1 MENCFETKTFF
12 CSCGEIWSHWN
23 NFRTLTNAFRKFHDD
38 DDVVGFKIK
47 QIKMFKT
54 SRSLCSNFSASII
67 LENVLCREAI
77 IHWLREVLSSKW
89 SNFCP
94 MYFCKRTWG
103 QCDQTV
109 KLKVAQFSRK
119 FPKKELKQ
127 SSTHKERFLN

>member
-23 NFRTLTNAFRKFHDD
+23 NFRTLTSAFRKFHDD

-54 SRSLCSNFSASII
+54 SRSLCCNFSASII

-77 IHWLREVLSSKW
+77 ISLASRGTFKQV
-89 SNFCP
+89 
-94 MYFCKRTWG
+94 
-103 QCDQTV
+103 V
-109 KLKVAQFSRK
+109 KLLPDVLLQKNLGPVWPDGEIKSSPIFTKVPQKGAKAVFYA
-119 FPKKELKQ
+119 
-127 SSTHKERFLN
+127 